1 MKLRQP
7 IIKDDPR
14 LLSED
19 GLLKDYSI
27 RKQASIKRL
36 NLLNSAGI
44 PAVYSTASKGEL
56 LFMFNL
62 LMYRALHGYFENVK
76 PSNQMEYSLE
86 ALRTFRNV
94 QKLAN
99 RIMSGARPGFTK
111 PAKPIPLNS
120 PVVVDGSG
128 SIIVHCRNSNGS
140 VYLPIKT
147 YLKQY
152 DQLGYSLDDLPEWE
166 QKMHTLIVELDKE
179 HDAAKAAK

>member
-1 MKLRQP
+1 MKFREP

-14 LLSED
+14 LLTED
-19 GLLKDYSI
+19 GMLKDYSI
-27 RKQASIKRL
+27 RKQQSIKKL
-36 NLLNSAGI
+36 NLLTSAGI
-44 PAVYSTASKGEL
+44 PAVYTTASKGML

-62 LMYRALHGYFENVK
+62 LLYRALNGYFQKIK

-86 ALRTFRNV
+86 ALRNFKSV
-94 QKLAN
+94 QSLAN
-99 RIMSGARPGFTK
+99 RIMSGARP
-111 PAKPIPLNS
+111 AEPIPVEPINLNS
-120 PVVVDGSG
+120 PVIVDGSG
-128 SIIVHCRNSNGS
+128 ALIIHCRNSLGS

-152 DQLGYSLDDLPEWE
+152 DQLGYTVDDLPEWE